1 VIARSCALLL
11 AAIVLLAAG
20 LWARTCDAQN
30 DHQVERAYEDL
41 VRSVVRI
48 EARYAS
54 IFAPP
59 GAGSGVV
66 VGDDGL
72 IATADHVLEGASEIW
87 VVHPGEHRQRATIV
101 RRAPERDLA
110 LLRIEDEGSLVPLAP
125 RYRAV
130 RPGQCVLALGNVMN
144 WGIGIF
150 GGIVSL
156 STCADG
162 CPAGATRGI
171 LTDITTPPGLSGGA
185 LVACADRS
193 LVGIISFGLV
203 ALNSTAPTAGIVGAV
218 PAAEVAKLL
227 GERLAC
233 AGGAH
238 CFSGA
243 PAASQASSVVSET
256 PSSARRAS
264 HGLVR

>member
-1 VIARSCALLL
+1 M
-11 AAIVLLAAG
+11 VLLAAG
-20 LWARTCDAQN
+20 MPPRASLAQ
-30 DHQVERAYEDL
+30 DRHLVEHAYQDL
-41 VRSVVRI
+41 VRSIVRI
-48 EARYAS
+48 ETRYVS

-72 IATADHVLEGASEIW
+72 IATADHVLEGAAEIW
-87 VVHPGEHRQRATIV
+87 VVLPGEQRQRAAIV
-101 RRAPERDLA
+101 KRAPERDLA
-110 LLRIEDEGSLVPLAP
+110 LLRIEEERSLVPITL

-144 WGIGIF
+144 WGIGMF

-156 STCADG
+156 STCAEG

-193 LVGIISFGLV
+193 LVGIISFGIV
-203 ALNSTAPTAGIVGAV
+203 ALSSAATTAGIVGAV
-218 PAAEVAKLL
+218 PAVEVAKLL
-227 GERLAC
+227 SEKLAC

-243 PAASQASSVVSET
+243 PAAPVVIWNHSIGR
-256 PSSARRAS
+256 P
-264 HGLVR
+264 